1 MFWTFLNCVLLSIS
15 ISTRT
20 GVANATPPV
29 KVVEWLT
36 PKEHDFGNI
45 RRERPVEHV
54 FKFKNTTT
62 GPIVLQT
69 VRTSCGCT
77 AASWTEA
84 PIEAGA
90 TGEVRIEY
98 DAYKI
103 GDFNKKITVFFNKQR
118 KPDKLQISGSVD

>member
-1 MFWTFLNCVLLSIS
+1 MFWTILQCALLSFS
-15 ISTRT
+15 LSSNAC
-20 GVANATPPV
+20 VAIDAPPE
-29 KVVEWLT
+29 KVVEWLS

-45 RRERPVEHV
+45 QRERPVEHV
-54 FKFKNTTT
+54 FKFKNTTK
-62 GPIVLQT
+62 GAIVLQT

-77 AASWTEA
+77 AASWTET

-103 GDFNKKITVFFNKQR
+103 GDFNKKISVFFDKQR
-118 KPDKLQISGSVD
+118 KAETLRIRGSVD